1 MKKILIILAC
11 LPIVF
16 ASCTKDNATISMTFK
31 KGTALYADLDEVRSI
46 QLNSTPRAIENA
58 GKLFIGENYILIG
71 ENGKGIHVLDNTNP
85 SNPVNIGFIQLPF
98 TKEFYVDNDKIY
110 AESQYDFIK
119 IDLSDMY
126 SPVLIDR
133 VEFAFAE
140 AIENE
145 SGLALVGFN
154 YETVTRSFKT
164 DSEEAQELEDSYYL
178 YYDYNNSLIPAA
190 SVPTSFVGSGREIKG
205 TLNKITVYNNHVYVV
220 SDSKLHYFQNS
231 TSDMMLLGSMTYTSG
246 METVYSEGNHL
257 FIGTQSSMIV
267 VDVSNPANPV
277 EASTYWHPN
286 SCDPVL
292 PVGNIAYLTLRTAD
306 FTGCSG
312 DENTLDI
319 LDITDIN
326 NPEEINTIPM
336 TSPYG
341 MTMINNQLY
350 VGEGV
355 NGMTIFDATDPA
367 NLVLIETNT
376 SIVAY
381 DIIEHPTIP
390 NRILTTSDF
399 GLSQYEVNAST
410 METVFLSEI
419 AY

>member
-1 MKKILIILAC
+1 MKKLLIIIAC

-16 ASCTKDNATISMTFK
+16 ASCTKDNATISLTFK
-31 KGTALYADLDEVRSI
+31 QGTAVYADIDEIRSV
-46 QLNSTPRAIENA
+46 QLASSPRAIENA
-58 GKLFIGENYILIG
+58 GKLFIGETYILIG

-85 SNPVNIGFIQLPF
+85 TSPINVGFIQLPY
-98 TKEFYVDNDKIY
+98 TREFFVENDMIY
-110 AESQYDFIK
+110 AESQYDFLK
-119 IDLSDMY
+119 IDLSDLNN
-126 SPVLIDR
+126 PVLVDR
-133 VEFAFAE
+133 VEYAFAE
-140 AIENE
+140 PIENE
-145 SGLALVGFN
+145 SGQALVGFT
-154 YETVTRSFKT
+154 YQTVTRTFKT
-164 DSEEAQELEDSYYL
+164 DSEEAQELEDSYNL

-190 SVPTSFVGSGREIKG
+190 SVPTSFIGSGRDIKG
-205 TLNKITVYNNHVYVV
+205 TLNKIAVYNGYVYVV
-220 SDSKLHYFQNS
+220 SDRKLHYFQNAS
-231 TSDMMLLGSMTYTSG
+231 TDMMLVGNIDMSSG
-246 METVYSEGNHL
+246 METIYSEGNHL

-267 VDVSNPANPV
+267 MDVSNPYTPTEV
-277 EASTYWHPN
+277 STYWHPN

-312 DENTLDI
+312 DENTLDV

-326 NPEEINTIPM
+326 NPEEINTIAM

-341 MTMINNQLY
+341 MAMINNQLY

-355 NGMTIFDATDPA
+355 NGMSIFDATDPA
-367 NLVLIETNT
+367 NPQLIETNT

-381 DIIEHPTIP
+381 DIIEHPTEP

-399 GLSQYEVNAST
+399 GLSQYEVNATT